1 MDITLRDL
9 SEEAIKA
16 DLLVLPFFE
25 DTPPDLYSSIDTLIG
40 GVVRKVFSSKEFAG
54 KLNQLNLLH
63 VSNIKADRV
72 LLAGLGKQADITADR
87 IRQAGGKAL
96 AHARDRGCE
105 SVALSTTLLRSAA
118 KGPGALS
125 ETRKDPSSYFLEGGL
140 LGLYRF
146 NKYKKPEN
154 GKEIKKITILA
165 DKKEFPVQ
173 RLIAVTSAVNFA
185 KDMIMTPSNDMTP
198 STLSSIA
205 KSLASGKVKVRVLDA
220 KAADKAGM
228 GAYLAV
234 AKGSAEQ
241 PYFIIVEYR
250 GGKGAPVVLVGKAI
264 TFDSGGLSIKPA
276 EGMEKMKYDMA
287 GGAAVLAVIKAASEL
302 SLPVNVTAIIPAAEN
317 MPGGKAFRPGDVL
330 RTITGKT
337 VEIISTDAEGRLALA
352 DAIGYAVKYFK
363 PSAVIDIATLTG
375 ACSIALGNEAIAM
388 MGTSAALMDRLREA
402 SVDTHER
409 VWEMPLYEEYKE
421 YLKSDVADMKNAGGR
436 IGSLVCSGYFLK
448 EFAGEVPWVHLDIA
462 GTSWNEKDKPYLT
475 KGATAV
481 GVRLLLSF
489 LEQGAFIP
497 EDH

>member
-1 MDITLRDL
+1 MDITVRDL
-9 SEEAIKA
+9 SEEAMKA

-25 DTPPDLYSSIDTLIG
+25 DSPSDLYSSIDTLIG
-40 GVVRKVFSSKEFAG
+40 GLVRKVFSAKEFTG
-54 KLNQLNLLH
+54 KLNQLTLLH
-63 VSNIKADRV
+63 VGNINADRV

-87 IRQAGGKAL
+87 IRQAGGKAF
-96 AHARDRGCE
+96 AHAQDRGCE
-105 SVALSTTLLRSAA
+105 SVALSTTLLRTAA
-118 KGPGALS
+118 KGPALS
-125 ETRKDPSSYFLEGGL
+125 ETKKDPSSYFLEGGL

-146 NKYKKPEN
+146 EKYKKPDN
-154 GKEIKKITILA
+154 GKEIKKITVLA
-165 DKKEFPVQ
+165 DKRDFPVQ
-173 RLIAVTSAVNFA
+173 WLTTVTSAVNFA

-198 STLSSIA
+198 STLGSIA
-205 KSLASGKVKVRVLDA
+205 KSLASRKVKVTVLDR
-220 KAADKAGM
+220 KAADKKGM
-228 GAYLAV
+228 GAYLAL

-241 PYFIIVEYR
+241 PQFIIVEYK
-250 GGKGAPVVLVGKAI
+250 GGKGAPLVLVGKAI

-287 GGAAVLAVIKAASEL
+287 GGATVLAVIKAAAEL
-302 SLPVNVTAIIPAAEN
+302 SLPLNVTAIIPAAEN
-317 MPGGKAFRPGDVL
+317 MPGGKAYRPGDVL

-352 DAIGYAVKYFK
+352 DAIGYAVKYCK

-375 ACSIALGNEAIAM
+375 ACSIAFGNEAIAM
-388 MGTSAALMDRLREA
+388 MGTSDALMERLREA
-402 SVDTHER
+402 SKETYER
-409 VWEMPLYEEYKE
+409 VWEMPLYEEYKD

-436 IGSLVCSGYFLK
+436 SGALVSAGYFLK

-489 LEQGAFIP
+489 LEQGAFSQAGK
-497 EDH
+497 